1 MTYYALALITA
12 TVVSFLVSVALWRV
26 GRKWSVHRDIR
37 SRDVHKT
44 PTPRLGG
51 LALFVSLVA
60 ATAVASQVSWF
71 DEVFANPSN
80 VWALL
85 GAAAIVVGIGFV
97 DDIVELD
104 WLTKLAG
111 QILAAG
117 LVAWQGVQIVSIPIG
132 GLTLFSPTLS
142 LVLTVL
148 AIVLVMN
155 AVNFIDGLD
164 GLVAGVTLIA
174 SGVFFVYSFLLA
186 TGEADT
192 PYFNYASLFTA
203 ILLGAILGFV
213 PLNWHPAKLF
223 LGDSGSL
230 LVGLIMATTAISVT
244 GQIDPA
250 TVSASQLLP
259 AFIPLLLP
267 LAVLIVPLLD
277 FALAVLRRLRAGMS
291 PFEAD
296 RQHLHHRLLDM
307 GHTHLQ
313 AVLILYAW
321 TSVLAVGTLLFLFVD
336 WYIAVGLIVVGL
348 IGSTVVTLSPDN
360 RDVDDPLAVTTE
372 IPTLR
377 SEP

>member
-1 MTYYALALITA
+1 VTYYALVLIVA
-12 TVVSFLVSVALWRV
+12 TVVSFGLSVVLWQVGKRV
-26 GRKWSVHRDIR
+26 GTRREVRA
-37 SRDVHKT
+37 RDVHKE
-44 PTPRLGG
+44 PVPRLGG
-51 LALFVSLVA
+51 LALFGSLLVA
-60 ATAVASQVSWF
+60 TLVASQVSWF
-71 DEVFANPSN
+71 EGIFSDPST
-80 VWALL
+80 VWALV
-85 GAAAIVVGIGFV
+85 GAAAVVVAIGFI
-97 DDIVELD
+97 DDVFELD
-104 WLTKLAG
+104 WVTKLAG
-111 QILAAG
+111 QVLAAG
-117 LVAWQGVQIVSIPIG
+117 IVAWQGVQIVSIPIG

-142 LVLTVL
+142 LILTVL
-148 AIVLVMN
+148 AVVLVMN

-174 SGVFFVYSFLLA
+174 SGVFFIYSFLLA

-203 ILLGAILGFV
+203 ILLGAVLGFV

-250 TVSASQLLP
+250 MVSASQLLP
-259 AFIPLLLP
+259 AFIPVLLP
-267 LAVLIVPLLD
+267 LAVLVVPLLD
-277 FALAVLRRLRAGMS
+277 FLLAVLRRLRAGMS

-321 TSVLAVGTLLFLFVD
+321 TSVLAIGTLMFLFVE
-336 WYIAVGLIVVGL
+336 WYVALGIIALGLVG
-348 IGSTVVTLSPDN
+348 SSVVTLSPEH
-360 RDVDDPLAVTTE
+360 RDVDDPLAIPPKPERTTA
-372 IPTLR
+372 
-377 SEP
+377 

>member
-1 MTYYALALITA
+1 MTFYALVLIVA
-12 TVVSFLVSVALWRV
+12 AVVSYAVSLVMWRV
-26 GRKWSVHRDIR
+26 GKRWRVYRDIR
-37 SRDVHKT
+37 SRDVHT
-44 PTPRLGG
+44 SPTPRLGG
-51 LALFVSLVA
+51 VALFAGLLV
-60 ATAVASQVSWF
+60 ATAVGSQVTWF
-71 DEVFANPSN
+71 RPVYEDPLD
-80 VWALL
+80 VWALVI
-85 GAAAIVVGIGFV
+85 AAAIVVGIGFV
-97 DDIVELD
+97 DDMFELD

-111 QILAAG
+111 QIIAAG
-117 LVAWQGVQIVSIPIG
+117 VVAWQGVQIVSLPIG

-174 SGVFFVYSFLLA
+174 SGVFFIYAFLLA
-186 TGEADT
+186 TGETDA

-203 ILLGAILGFV
+203 ILLGAMIGFL

-230 LVGLIMATTAISVT
+230 LVGLMMATTAISVT

-250 TVSASQLLP
+250 TVSATQLLP
-259 AFIPLLLP
+259 AFIPVMLP
-267 LAVLIVPLLD
+267 LAVLIVPLVD
-277 FALAVLRRLRAGMS
+277 FLLAVVRRLRAGMS

-296 RQHLHHRLLDM
+296 RAHLHHRLLDM

-321 TSVLAVGTLLFLFVD
+321 TAVLAIGSLMFLFVE
-336 WYIAVGLIVVGL
+336 WYVAIGIIALGLV
-348 IGSTVVTLSPDN
+348 GSTVVTLSPDN
-360 RDVDDPLAVTTE
+360 RVSDDPLAVPTPTE
-372 IPTLR
+372 HEGH
-377 SEP
+377 S

>member
-1 MTYYALALITA
+1 VTYYALVLIVA
-12 TVVSFLVSVALWRV
+12 TVVSFGLSVALWQIGTRFGV
-26 GRKWSVHRDIR
+26 RREVR
-37 SRDVHKT
+37 SRDVHKE
-44 PTPRLGG
+44 PVPRLGG
-51 LALFVSLVA
+51 LALFGSLLL
-60 ATAVASQVSWF
+60 ATLVASQVSWF
-71 DEVFANPSN
+71 EGIFSDPSA

-85 GAAAIVVGIGFV
+85 AAAAVVVAIGFI
-97 DDIVELD
+97 DDIFELD
-104 WLTKLAG
+104 WVTKLAG
-111 QILAAG
+111 QVLAAG
-117 LVAWQGVQIVSIPIG
+117 IVAWQGVQIVSIPIG

-142 LVLTVL
+142 LILTVL

-174 SGVFFVYSFLLA
+174 SGVFFMYSFLLA

-203 ILLGAILGFV
+203 ILLGAVLGFF

-250 TVSASQLLP
+250 MVSASQLLP
-259 AFIPLLLP
+259 AFIPVLLP
-267 LAVLIVPLLD
+267 LAVLVVPLLD
-277 FALAVLRRLRAGMS
+277 FLLAVLRRLRAGMS

-296 RQHLHHRLLDM
+296 RKHLHHRLLDM

-321 TSVLAVGTLLFLFVD
+321 TSVLAIGTLMFLFVE
-336 WYIAVGLIVVGL
+336 WYVALGIIALGLVG
-348 IGSTVVTLSPDN
+348 SSVVTLSPEH
-360 RDVDDPLAVTTE
+360 RDVDDPLAIPAQPGRTE
-372 IPTLR
+372 A
-377 SEP
+377 

>member
-1 MTYYALALITA
+1 MTFYALVLIVA
-12 TVVSFLVSVALWRV
+12 TVVAYLVSALLWRV
-26 GRKWSVHRDIR
+26 GGKLTPRKEIR
-37 SRDVHKT
+37 SRDVHQT

-51 LALFVSLVA
+51 IALFAALLVA
-60 ATAVASQVSWF
+60 TMVASQVSWF
-71 DEVFANPSN
+71 DEVFASPRE

-85 GAAAIVVGIGFV
+85 GAAAIVVVIGFV
-97 DDIVELD
+97 DDLIELD

-174 SGVFFVYSFLLA
+174 SGVFFIYSFLLA

-203 ILLGAILGFV
+203 ILLGGMLGFV

-259 AFIPLLLP
+259 AFIPMLLP

-277 FALAVLRRLRAGMS
+277 FLLAVLRRLRAGMS

-321 TSVLAVGTLLFLFVD
+321 TAVLAVGTLLFLFVE
-336 WYIAVGLIVVGL
+336 WYYAIGIIAIGLL
-348 IGSTVVTLSPDN
+348 GSTVITLSPDN
-360 RDVDDPLAVTTE
+360 LVEDDPLAIDTPQRTV
-372 IPTLR
+372 
-377 SEP
+377 

>member
-12 TVVSFLVSVALWRV
+12 TVVSFLVSVVLWRV
-26 GRKWSVHRDIR
+26 GRKWSVYRDIR

-360 RDVDDPLAVTTE
+360 RDVDDPLAITTE

>member
-1 MTYYALALITA
+1 MTFYALVLIVA
-12 TVVSFLVSVALWRV
+12 TVVAYLVSALLWRV
-26 GRKWSVHRDIR
+26 GGKLTPRKEIR
-37 SRDVHKT
+37 SRDVHQT

-51 LALFVSLVA
+51 IALFAALLVA
-60 ATAVASQVSWF
+60 TTVASQVSWF
-71 DEVFANPSN
+71 DEVFASPRE

-85 GAAAIVVGIGFV
+85 GAAAIVVVIGFV
-97 DDIVELD
+97 DDLIELD

-174 SGVFFVYSFLLA
+174 SGVFFIYSFLLA

-203 ILLGAILGFV
+203 ILLGGMLGFV

-259 AFIPLLLP
+259 AFIPMLLP

-277 FALAVLRRLRAGMS
+277 FLLAVLRRLRAGMS

-321 TSVLAVGTLLFLFVD
+321 TAVLAVGTLLFLFVE
-336 WYIAVGLIVVGL
+336 WYYAIGIIAIGLL
-348 IGSTVVTLSPDN
+348 GSTVITLSPDN
-360 RDVDDPLAVTTE
+360 LVEDDPLAIDTPQRTV
-372 IPTLR
+372 
-377 SEP
+377 

>member
-12 TVVSFLVSVALWRV
+12 TVVSFLVSVVLWRV
-26 GRKWSVHRDIR
+26 GRKWSVYRDIR

-71 DEVFANPSN
+71 DEVFADPSN

-360 RDVDDPLAVTTE
+360 RDVDDPLAITTE

>member
-1 MTYYALALITA
+1 VTFYALVLIVA
-12 TVVSFLVSVALWRV
+12 TVVAYLVSALLWRV
-26 GRKWSVHRDIR
+26 GGRLTSKREIR
-37 SRDVHKT
+37 SRDVHQT

-51 LALFVSLVA
+51 IALFAALLVS
-60 ATAVASQVSWF
+60 TAVASQVSWF
-71 DEVFANPSN
+71 DEVFASPRN
-80 VWALL
+80 VWALV
-85 GAAAIVVGIGFV
+85 GAAAIVVVIGFI
-97 DDIVELD
+97 DDLIELD

-174 SGVFFVYSFLLA
+174 SGVFFIYSFLLA
-186 TGEADT
+186 TSEADT

-203 ILLGAILGFV
+203 ILLGGMLGFV

-259 AFIPLLLP
+259 AFIPMLLP

-277 FALAVLRRLRAGMS
+277 FLLAVLRRLRAGMS

-321 TSVLAVGTLLFLFVD
+321 TAVLAVGTLLFLFVE
-336 WYIAVGLIVVGL
+336 WYYAVGIIAIGL
-348 IGSTVVTLSPDN
+348 LGSAVITLSPDN
-360 RDVDDPLAVTTE
+360 LVEDDPLAIDAPRRTV
-372 IPTLR
+372 
-377 SEP
+377 

>member
-1 MTYYALALITA
+1 VTFYALVLITA
-12 TVVSFLVSVALWRV
+12 TVVSYLVSILLWKV
-26 GRKWSVHRDIR
+26 GGKWVKQRDIR
-37 SRDVHKT
+37 DRDVHQT

-51 LALFVSLVA
+51 LAIFVSMLA
-60 ATAVASQVSWF
+60 ATAVASQVGWF
-71 DEVFANPSN
+71 DEVFDNPRD
-80 VWALL
+80 VYALL
-85 GAAAIVVGIGFV
+85 GAAAIVVAIGFV
-97 DDIVELD
+97 DDLIDLD

-174 SGVFFVYSFLLA
+174 SGVFFIYSFLLA

-203 ILLGAILGFV
+203 ILLGGMLGFV
-213 PLNWHPAKLF
+213 PINWHPAKLF

-259 AFIPLLLP
+259 AFIPMLLP

-277 FALAVLRRLRAGMS
+277 FLLAVLRRLRAGMS

-321 TSVLAVGTLLFLFVD
+321 TAVLAVGTLLFLFVD
-336 WYIAVGLIVVGL
+336 WYLAIGIIAMGL
-348 IGSTVVTLSPDN
+348 IGSTVITLSPDN
-360 RDVDDPLAVTTE
+360 RVVHDPLA
-372 IPTLR
+372 IPA
-377 SEP
+377 EQGEK

>member
-1 MTYYALALITA
+1 VTFYALVLIVA
-12 TVVSFLVSVALWRV
+12 TVVAYLVSALLWRV
-26 GRKWSVHRDIR
+26 GGRLTSKREIR
-37 SRDVHKT
+37 SRDVHQT

-51 LALFVSLVA
+51 IALFAALLVS
-60 ATAVASQVSWF
+60 TAVASQVSWF
-71 DEVFANPSN
+71 DEVFASPRN
-80 VWALL
+80 VWALV
-85 GAAAIVVGIGFV
+85 GAAAIVVVIGFI
-97 DDIVELD
+97 DDLIELD

-174 SGVFFVYSFLLA
+174 SGVFFIYSFLLA
-186 TGEADT
+186 TSEADT

-203 ILLGAILGFV
+203 ILLGGMLGFV

-259 AFIPLLLP
+259 AFIPMLLP

-277 FALAVLRRLRAGMS
+277 FLLAVLRRLRAGMS

-321 TSVLAVGTLLFLFVD
+321 TAVLAVGTLLFLFVE
-336 WYIAVGLIVVGL
+336 WYYAVGIIAIGL
-348 IGSTVVTLSPDN
+348 LGSTVITLSPDN
-360 RDVDDPLAVTTE
+360 LVEDDPLAIDAPQRTV
-372 IPTLR
+372 
-377 SEP
+377 

>member
-1 MTYYALALITA
+1 MTYYALVLIVA
-12 TVVSFLVSVALWRV
+12 TVVSFGLSVALWKIGIRFDV
-26 GRKWSVHRDIR
+26 RREVR
-37 SRDVHKT
+37 SRDVHKE
-44 PTPRLGG
+44 PVPRLGG
-51 LALFVSLVA
+51 LALFGSLLV

-71 DEVFANPSN
+71 DGIFAQSN
-80 VWALL
+80 AVWALM
-85 GAAAIVVGIGFV
+85 GAAAVVVAIGFI
-97 DDIVELD
+97 DDLFELD
-104 WLTKLAG
+104 WVTKLAG
-111 QILAAG
+111 QVLAAG
-117 LVAWQGVQIVSIPIG
+117 IVAWQGVQIVSIPIG

-142 LVLTVL
+142 LILTVL

-174 SGVFFVYSFLLA
+174 SGVFFIYSFLLA

-192 PYFNYASLFTA
+192 AYFNYASLFTA
-203 ILLGAILGFV
+203 ILLGAMLGFF

-250 TVSASQLLP
+250 MVSPSQLLP
-259 AFIPLLLP
+259 AFIPVLLP
-267 LAVLIVPLLD
+267 LAVLVVPLLD
-277 FALAVLRRLRAGMS
+277 FLLAVLRRLRAGMS

-321 TSVLAVGTLLFLFVD
+321 TAVLAVGTLMFLFVE
-336 WYIAVGLIVVGL
+336 WYVALGIIALGL
-348 IGSTVVTLSPDN
+348 IGSSVVTLSPDY
-360 RDVDDPLAVTTE
+360 RDGDDPLA
-372 IPTLR
+372 IPAKPERTQA
-377 SEP
+377 

>member
-1 MTYYALALITA
+1 MTQYALVLIA
-12 TVVSFLVSVALWRV
+12 AAVVSFVLSMVLWLVGKRF
-26 GRKWSVHRDIR
+26 RVHRAIR
-37 SRDVHKT
+37 DRDVHT
-44 PTPRLGG
+44 LPTPRLGG
-51 LALFVSLVA
+51 VAIYAALLI
-60 ATAVASQVSWF
+60 ATAIATQITWF
-71 DEVFANPSN
+71 DEVFEEPAA

-85 GAAAIVVGIGFV
+85 GAATIVVAIGFV
-97 DDIVELD
+97 DDVFELD
-104 WLTKLAG
+104 WVTKLAG

-117 LVAWQGVQIVSIPIG
+117 LVAWQGVQIVSLPVA

-142 LVLTVL
+142 LALTVL

-174 SGVFFVYSFLLA
+174 SGVFFVYAFLLA
-186 TGEADT
+186 TGEVDA

-203 ILLGAILGFV
+203 ILLGAMLGFL
-213 PLNWHPAKLF
+213 PANWHPAKLF
-223 LGDSGSL
+223 LGDSGSM

-250 TVSASQLLP
+250 QISPSQLLP
-259 AFIPLLLP
+259 AFIPVLLP
-267 LAVLIVPLLD
+267 LVVLVVPLLD
-277 FALAVLRRLRAGMS
+277 FTLAVLRRLRRGMS

-296 RQHLHHRLLDM
+296 RAHLHHRLLDM

-321 TSVLAVGTLLFLFVD
+321 TAVMAIGTLMFLFVQ
-336 WYIAVGLIVVGL
+336 WYVAVAIIMLGL

-360 RDVDDPLAVTTE
+360 RVANDPLAITPQQTE
-372 IPTLR
+372 EV
-377 SEP
+377 S

>member
-1 MTYYALALITA
+1 MTYYALVLITA
-12 TVVSFLVSVALWRV
+12 TVVSYLVSIALWRV
-26 GRKWSVHRDIR
+26 GGKWVKQRDIR
-37 SRDVHKT
+37 DRDVHST

-51 LALFVSLVA
+51 LAIFISMLVA
-60 ATAVASQVSWF
+60 TGVATQVGWF
-71 DEVFANPSN
+71 DEVFSTPRD
-80 VWALL
+80 VYALL
-85 GAAAIVVGIGFV
+85 GAAAIVVVIGFV
-97 DDIVELD
+97 DDLIDLD

-142 LVLTVL
+142 LILTVL

-174 SGVFFVYSFLLA
+174 SGVFFIYSFLLA

-192 PYFNYASLFTA
+192 AYFNYASLFTA
-203 ILLGAILGFV
+203 ILLGGMLGFV

-267 LAVLIVPLLD
+267 LAVLVVPLLD
-277 FALAVLRRLRAGMS
+277 FLLAVLRRLRAGMS

-321 TSVLAVGTLLFLFVD
+321 TAVLAVGTLLFLFVD
-336 WYIAVGLIVVGL
+336 WYLALAIIAMGL
-348 IGSTVVTLSPDN
+348 IGSTVITLSPDN
-360 RDVDDPLAVTTE
+360 RDVDDPLA
-372 IPTLR
+372 IPSTHTGK
-377 SEP
+377 

>member
-1 MTYYALALITA
+1 MTFYALVLIVA
-12 TVVSFLVSVALWRV
+12 TVVAYLVSALL
-26 GRKWSVHRDIR
+26 WSVGGRLTSKREIR
-37 SRDVHKT
+37 SRDVHQT

-51 LALFVSLVA
+51 IALFAALLVS
-60 ATAVASQVSWF
+60 TAVASQVSWF
-71 DEVFANPSN
+71 DEVFASPRN
-80 VWALL
+80 VWALV
-85 GAAAIVVGIGFV
+85 GAAAIVVVIGFI
-97 DDIVELD
+97 DDLIELD

-174 SGVFFVYSFLLA
+174 SGVFFIYSFLLA
-186 TGEADT
+186 TSEADT

-203 ILLGAILGFV
+203 ILLGGMLGFV

-259 AFIPLLLP
+259 AFIPMLLP

-277 FALAVLRRLRAGMS
+277 FLLAVLRRLRAGMS

-321 TSVLAVGTLLFLFVD
+321 TAVLAVGTLLFLFVE
-336 WYIAVGLIVVGL
+336 WYFAVGIIAIGL
-348 IGSTVVTLSPDN
+348 LGSTVITLSPDN
-360 RDVDDPLAVTTE
+360 LVEDDPLAIDAPQRTV
-372 IPTLR
+372 
-377 SEP
+377 

>member
-12 TVVSFLVSVALWRV
+12 TVVSFLVSVVLWRV
-26 GRKWSVHRDIR
+26 GRKWSVYRDIR

-360 RDVDDPLAVTTE
+360 PDVDDPLAITTE

>member
-1 MTYYALALITA
+1 MTFYALVLITA
-12 TVVSFLVSVALWRV
+12 TVVSYLVSILLWKV
-26 GRKWSVHRDIR
+26 GGKWVKQRDIR
-37 SRDVHKT
+37 DRDVHQT

-51 LALFVSLVA
+51 LAIFVSMVA
-60 ATAVASQVSWF
+60 ATAVASQVGWF
-71 DEVFANPSN
+71 DEVFENPRD
-80 VWALL
+80 VYALL
-85 GAAAIVVGIGFV
+85 GAAAIVVAIGFV
-97 DDIVELD
+97 DDLIDLD

-174 SGVFFVYSFLLA
+174 SGVFFIYSFLLA

-203 ILLGAILGFV
+203 ILLGGMLGFV
-213 PLNWHPAKLF
+213 PINWHPAKLF

-259 AFIPLLLP
+259 AFIPMLLP

-277 FALAVLRRLRAGMS
+277 FLLAVLRRLRAGMS

-321 TSVLAVGTLLFLFVD
+321 TAVLAVGTLLFLFVD
-336 WYIAVGLIVVGL
+336 WYLAIGIIAMGL
-348 IGSTVVTLSPDN
+348 IGSTVITLSPDN
-360 RDVDDPLAVTTE
+360 RVVHDPLA
-372 IPTLR
+372 IPA
-377 SEP
+377 EQGEK

>member
-1 MTYYALALITA
+1 MTFYALVLITA
-12 TVVSFLVSVALWRV
+12 TVVSYLVSILLWKV
-26 GRKWSVHRDIR
+26 GGKWVKQRDIR
-37 SRDVHKT
+37 DRDVHQT

-51 LALFVSLVA
+51 LAIFVSMLA
-60 ATAVASQVSWF
+60 ATAVASQVGWF
-71 DEVFANPSN
+71 DEVFDNPRD
-80 VWALL
+80 VYALL
-85 GAAAIVVGIGFV
+85 GAAAIVVAIGFV
-97 DDIVELD
+97 DDLIDLD

-174 SGVFFVYSFLLA
+174 SGVFFIYSFLLA

-203 ILLGAILGFV
+203 ILLGGMLGFV
-213 PLNWHPAKLF
+213 PINWHPAKLF

-259 AFIPLLLP
+259 AFIPMLLP

-277 FALAVLRRLRAGMS
+277 FLLAVLRRLRAGMS

-321 TSVLAVGTLLFLFVD
+321 TAVLAVGTLLFLFVD
-336 WYIAVGLIVVGL
+336 WYLAIGIIAMGL
-348 IGSTVVTLSPDN
+348 IGSTVITLSPDN
-360 RDVDDPLAVTTE
+360 RVVHDPLA
-372 IPTLR
+372 IPA
-377 SEP
+377 EQGEK